1 MTSRKIRSFFINSGK
16 FEEDGNKTFWANN
29 HKVGCVLFNKSL
41 IVIRDLGTEYPEL
54 LQIQS
59 FKDIDQLAD
68 LGKGFFIGSRR
79 MTFES
84 GRHV

>member
-16 FEEDGNKTFWANN
+16 FKEDGNKTFWAND

-41 IVIRDLGTEYPEL
+41 IIIRDLGTEYPEL

-59 FKDIDQLAD
+59 FKDIEQLAD
-68 LGKGFFIGSRR
+68 LDKGFFIGSRR

-84 GRHV
+84 TSR